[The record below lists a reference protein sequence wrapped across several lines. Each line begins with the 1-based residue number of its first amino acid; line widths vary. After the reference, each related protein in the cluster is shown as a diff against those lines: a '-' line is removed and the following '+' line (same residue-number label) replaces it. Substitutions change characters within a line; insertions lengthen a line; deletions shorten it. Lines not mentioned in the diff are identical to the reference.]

1 MFFIKFLCLVMVLS
15 SGISVS
21 ASASLY
27 LGHGSENLEETYSDF
42 TTAVHKASFP
52 HDLNDHSKHQHDDSD
67 ENTTDHDI
75 ADHASHGQNSAT
87 MQALLSVVSD
97 ISIKGSIPFG
107 RANFLANPSYAIE
120 HIPD

>member
-1 MFFIKFLCLVMVLS
+1 MVLS

-21 ASASLY
+21 ASTSLY

-52 HDLNDHSKHQHDDSD
+52 HDLNDHSKHQHDDND
-67 ENTTDHDI
+67 EDTTDHDI
-75 ADHASHGQNSAT
+75 TDHASHGQGSAAT
-87 MQALLSVVSD
+87 HSLLSVVAD
-97 ISIKGSIPFG
+97 ISIKDSVPFG
-107 RANFLANPSYAIE
+107 RANFLADPSYAID